1 MRESCPIICILVLA
15 GVEIRRGRRVMG
27 SMRLPLRP
35 GRPPSEMR
43 CVFPRQA
50 SERASERAN
59 ANGDDGEGG
68 RRNSWALSVRPSLA
82 LNQGRAHDRRHLHR
96 MRFLPPSVITTDRQT
111 DTVSSNIATVTA
123 CCLASLCNLLAHPRS
138 PLSISLLPISLSRS
152 LEWLQQPTKKLCR
165 QWRFYAR
172 AQGRQRQ

>member
-50 SERASERAN
+50 SERTRTGTMEK
-59 ANGDDGEGG
+59 EGG
-68 RRNSWALSVRPSLA
+68 GTAGRYLSVRLSRSIRVARTIGATCIVCGSSL
-82 LNQGRAHDRRHLHR
+82 RHHN
-96 MRFLPPSVITTDRQT
+96 RQT

-123 CCLASLCNLLAHPRS
+123 YCLASLCNLLAHPRS
-138 PLSISLLPISLSRS
+138 PLSISLLFISLSRS